1 MEQPFL
7 FFFIPLNSEME
18 IYHLKWTSCSGLSFK
33 FVFHYLFGN
42 IAGGQLHWQPHRP
55 QDSEGPLRA
64 RFEAVVPEN
73 GHEEAAFLHAPFCLR
88 GQQAPSWKSSVLGCK
103 LEWNVPGDTPKG
115 LFFVTSPRFSFL
127 PRIILMPS
135 ICSAVG
141 AFVCGAGTERKLW
154 PEVGTPPPVDEET
167 RWLSKPLLPL
177 SIEQSGGAESLI
189 LLKLGLVWSGYCG
202 FISRGLGTARPRR
215 GSFAGASSTASSS
228 PFPSGLRTRAAQ
240 APWMWLQPSS
250 HSLRGI
256 FETFLISVC
265 FLL

>member
-1 MEQPFL
+1 
-7 FFFIPLNSEME
+7 ME

-141 AFVCGAGTERKLW
+141 AFVCGAGTERKLA
-154 PEVGTPPPVDEET
+154 G
-167 RWLSKPLLPL
+167 
-177 SIEQSGGAESLI
+177 
-189 LLKLGLVWSGYCG
+189 CG
-202 FISRGLGTARPRR
+202 NSATTRR
-215 GSFAGASSTASSS
+215 GDQVTFQTSSTPEYRAIWGCRKFDSAEAG
-228 PFPSGLRTRAAQ
+228 PGLI
-240 APWMWLQPSS
+240 WILWFHL
-250 HSLRGI
+250 
-256 FETFLISVC
+256 
-265 FLL
+265 